1 MIFRSSTEGV
11 KSEFT
16 QVKNNVRKLQ
26 RQLENV
32 DEEIKNQFKGFL
44 EVSASLWSLP
54 CLVKHIDETKKKLS

>member
-1 MIFRSSTEGV
+1 MNLLMIFRSSTEGV

-32 DEEIKNQFKGFL
+32 DEEIKNQFKSFL
-44 EVSASLWSLP
+44 EVSAFFWSLIP
-54 CLVKHIDETKKKLS
+54 VDYFVW

>member
-32 DEEIKNQFKGFL
+32 DEEIKNQFKSFL
-44 EVSASLWSLP
+44 EVSAFFWSLICGIH
-54 CLVKHIDETKKKLS
+54 CLVKHID